1 MNKLYDTHF
10 HLDLQKE
17 KKTALDEI
25 NKWKIYTI
33 AVTNLPDLYK
43 KEQGKIVSPYVRLAL
58 GFHPEL
64 LSDYKHQIPLMW
76 ELLPQAK
83 YVGEVGLDFSSSR
96 HVQEQVSFF
105 EELIDR
111 CLKDSNKIVSIHS
124 RKSASTVIDIIGDNF
139 TFKPILHW
147 FTGNKK
153 ELDIAVER
161 GYYFSINAS
170 MIKSAKGKEI
180 VDRVPKSQL
189 LLETDSPFTIGDS
202 QRQSLNIT
210 YTFLDP
216 ENTGFLWQNFER
228 LLRDSSMY
236 K

>member
-189 LLETDSPFTIGDS
+189 LLETDRPFTIGDS
-202 QRQSLNIT
+202 QRHSLNIT
-210 YTFLDP
+210 YTSLDP